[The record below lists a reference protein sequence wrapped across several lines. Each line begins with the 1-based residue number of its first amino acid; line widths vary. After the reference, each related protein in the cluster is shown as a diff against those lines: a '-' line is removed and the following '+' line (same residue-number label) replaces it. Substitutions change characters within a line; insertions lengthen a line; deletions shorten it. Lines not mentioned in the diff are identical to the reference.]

1 MSPGLAQFAILCTMP
16 DIARL
21 GVPEG
26 RLKKVKG
33 ATSGNEWA
41 TEKNPEARSIP
52 SAPPVQGFLQ
62 PGP

>member
-1 MSPGLAQFAILCTMP
+1 MP